1 VEHPRPAREYSTEPN
16 TMGSIV
22 ADLCVL
28 TGMLALL
35 VFVVMSTTRI
45 NHYRKARLRMQKI
58 TARLLNLK

>member
-1 VEHPRPAREYSTEPN
+1 VEHLRRAREYFAEPD
-16 TMGSIV
+16 TMGSV
-22 ADLCVL
+22 AADLCVI

-45 NHYRKARLRMQKI
+45 NHTRRARLTMQKI

>member
-1 VEHPRPAREYSTEPN
+1 
-16 TMGSIV
+16 MGSIA

-45 NHYRKARLRMQKI
+45 NHHRKARLRMQKI